1 MKKLLLL
8 STFLVSYCHCLIW
21 AQGPNGSLK
30 YYQNANGK
38 KGEALKTA
46 LYQIINSHH
55 VIGYDGL
62 YEAYKKTDTRADGYV
77 RDWYSKTTKYR
88 HV

>member
-8 STFLVSYCHCLIW
+8 SAFLFSYCLIW

-77 RDWYSKTTKYR
+77 RDWYSKMGM
-88 HV
+88 